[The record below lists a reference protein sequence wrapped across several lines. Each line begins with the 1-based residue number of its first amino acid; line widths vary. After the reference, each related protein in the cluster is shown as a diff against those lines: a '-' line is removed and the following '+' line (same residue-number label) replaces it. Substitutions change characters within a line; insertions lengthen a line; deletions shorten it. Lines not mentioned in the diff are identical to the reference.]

1 MFSGVGER
9 SGPDGRSAGLL
20 NIRQWAIWSL
30 PGRLILPVLLVEF
43 TASALVLGQ
52 IPTTR
57 LDSRIILLALS
68 IGGLGVLHAEIA
80 LRVERVRRRITDTP
94 HVDFSSVWTF
104 AGAVLLPPAVAATVA
119 IVVFTH
125 LWIRSWRPQVR
136 IYRHVYS
143 TATIVLAC
151 LAAAEVLSWDRGQ
164 HAPFLVGGGRN
175 LVLLVLAVLVYTTVN
190 SSLVAGVYAV
200 SESQTDLATVLGGW
214 RDVALETA
222 TLSLGALAAMVM
234 SINPWLIVFVL
245 PPLILLHQATLVQQL
260 EVAANTDQ
268 KTGLLNAAAWHMKA
282 ERALRRGGGG
292 AGPGGVLVLD
302 LDHFKRVNDAYGHL
316 AGDHVLQ
323 AVANALRD
331 EVRDRDLVG
340 RFGGEEFVVLL
351 AALPGG
357 GAAELA
363 TVAERIRRRVEG
375 LQVEIP
381 TPDGPMTV
389 GGLTVSIGGAV
400 HSRPGEELRTL
411 LHIADTAL
419 YAAKRAGRNTV
430 RMGLSLPVPAQRVGR
445 ELLR

>member
-1 MFSGVGER
+1 MSSGVGER
-9 SGPDGRSAGLL
+9 SGPDGRSVGLW

-30 PGRLILPVLLVEF
+30 PARLILSVLLVEF

-57 LDSRIILLALS
+57 LDTRIILLALS
-68 IGGLGVLHAEIA
+68 ISGLGVLHAEIA

-125 LWIRSWRPQVR
+125 LWLRSWRPQVPT
-136 IYRHVYS
+136 YRHVYS

-151 LAAAEVLSWDRGQ
+151 LAAAAVVSWDGGRY
-164 HAPFLVGGGRN
+164 APFLVGGERN

-190 SSLVAGVYAV
+190 SALVVGAIAV
-200 SESQTDLATVLGGW
+200 SDSQPDLATALGEW
-214 RDVALETA
+214 RDVVLEIA

-234 SINPWLIVFVL
+234 SVNPWLIVFVL
-245 PPLILLHQATLVQQL
+245 PPLILLHQATLVQHL
-260 EVAANTDQ
+260 EKAANTDQ
-268 KTGLLNAAAWHMKA
+268 KTGLLNAAAWHTKA
-282 ERALRRGGGG
+282 ERALRRGGGE
-292 AGPGGVLVLD
+292 GPGGVLVLD
-302 LDHFKRVNDAYGHL
+302 LDHFKRVNDAHGHL
-316 AGDHVLQ
+316 AGDQVLH
-323 AVANALRD
+323 AVANVLKG
-331 EVRDRDLVG
+331 EVRARDLVG

-363 TVAERIRRRVEG
+363 TVAERMRRRVED

-381 TPDGPMTV
+381 TPDGPLTV

-400 HSRPGEELRTL
+400 HSRRDEELRTL

-419 YAAKRAGRNTV
+419 YAAKRSGRNTV
-430 RMGLSLPVPAQRVGR
+430 RMGLSLPVPAQRVSR
-445 ELLR
+445 ESLP